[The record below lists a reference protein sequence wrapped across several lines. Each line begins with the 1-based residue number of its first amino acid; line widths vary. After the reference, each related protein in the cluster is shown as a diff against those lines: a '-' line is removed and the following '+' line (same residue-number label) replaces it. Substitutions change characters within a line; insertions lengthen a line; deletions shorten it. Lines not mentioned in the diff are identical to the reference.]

1 MSKLENEMEK
11 LNTSRYNLTQSI
23 SETAKITE
31 KLLKQEKFKIVFS
44 HDGDVYVD
52 ADKAKIDRVFYNLL
66 TNAINYSG
74 KSRNILVEQT
84 ITDNRVRISVIDY
97 GEGIA
102 EADLPF
108 IWDRYY
114 KSGKAHKRA
123 VTGSGLG
130 LSIVKKIIDIHGGK
144 YGVVSETGKGST
156 FWFELGL
163 PV

>member
-1 MSKLENEMEK
+1 M
-11 LNTSRYNLTQSI
+11 
-23 SETAKITE
+23 
-31 KLLKQEKFKIVFS
+31 
-44 HDGDVYVD
+44 
-52 ADKAKIDRVFYNLL
+52 
-66 TNAINYSG
+66 
-74 KSRNILVEQT
+74 VEQT
-84 ITDNRVRISVIDY
+84 VTDNRVRISVIDY

-163 PV
+163 PQ

>member
-1 MSKLENEMEK
+1 
-11 LNTSRYNLTQSI
+11 
-23 SETAKITE
+23 
-31 KLLKQEKFKIVFS
+31 
-44 HDGDVYVD
+44 
-52 ADKAKIDRVFYNLL
+52 
-66 TNAINYSG
+66 
-74 KSRNILVEQT
+74 
-84 ITDNRVRISVIDY
+84 VRISVIDY

-102 EADLPF
+102 ETDLPF

-163 PV
+163 PE